1 MTSWA
6 WAELTRIYVKNL
18 FGTRSLDI
26 HLRDSSSLAFL
37 ASENGRGKSSMFKLL
52 ASVFPNRFDAFDE
65 YKESDNGSKY
75 DQMQKYLDTID
86 SMTFDEIRLE
96 FLYGKSFSLYRSKM
110 GNQSDNDPSTP
121 SQQSLRFVVDNG
133 EGRIEWDWVLSLP
146 SDRNKDLAQGTKT
159 DFGRQSPEWRFYLAE
174 TENLKRKTEN
184 LNRMTENLNRKT
196 ENPNREAENLKREA
210 ENLKRE
216 AENLK
221 RTRQKLFS
229 RWDIGSSV
237 EATWLLSESASE
249 VFFKDSP
256 EHHWTNLPPL
266 QVVFISSERLNPTS
280 ISACISGNDKSEG
293 GKQDVMLL
301 VSESLKRRIQLSDQL
316 RARESDKIDRQ
327 FGKKFLIT
335 FRA

>member
-174 TENLKRKTEN
+174 TENLKR
-184 LNRMTENLNRKT
+184 
-196 ENPNREAENLKREA
+196 
-210 ENLKRE
+210 E